1 MNKRPRQRFAAA
13 AIGVSAGGLN
23 ALSRILPQ
31 LDRDIALAIL
41 VVQHIR
47 PDSDSYL
54 VHHLARLS
62 TVRVKEAEDK
72 ERIEPGTVYF
82 APPDYHLLVERDGS
96 LSLSTEERVNFSR
109 PSIDVTFETAAEAF
123 GDRLIG
129 IVLTGANNDGSRGL
143 GRIKYYGGM
152 AIVQSPDSAEYA
164 IMPRSAIES
173 VEVDRIV
180 PLSEMAGL
188 LNTLARLESDG
199 ESSNFTG
206 R

>member
-82 APPDYHLLVERDGS
+82 APPDYHLLVERDAT

>member
-1 MNKRPRQRFAAA
+1 MQRRPRQRFSAAV
-13 AIGVSAGGLN
+13 IGVSAGGLN

-31 LDRDIALAIL
+31 LDRDIGLAIV

-54 VHHLARLS
+54 VQHLARLS
-62 TVRVKEAEDK
+62 AVRVKEAEDK
-72 ERIEPGTVYF
+72 ERIEPGIVYF
-82 APPDYHLLVERDGS
+82 APPDYHLLVERDGT

-123 GDRLIG
+123 CDRLIG
-129 IVLTGANNDGSRGL
+129 IVLTGANSDGSRGL
-143 GRIKYYGGM
+143 AKIKYFGGM
-152 AIVQSPDSAEYA
+152 TVAQSPDSAEYA

-180 PLSEMAGL
+180 PLSEMAEL

-199 ESSNFTG
+199 KGPDPAG

>member
-31 LDRDIALAIL
+31 LDRDIGLAIL

-143 GRIKYYGGM
+143 ARVKYYGGM